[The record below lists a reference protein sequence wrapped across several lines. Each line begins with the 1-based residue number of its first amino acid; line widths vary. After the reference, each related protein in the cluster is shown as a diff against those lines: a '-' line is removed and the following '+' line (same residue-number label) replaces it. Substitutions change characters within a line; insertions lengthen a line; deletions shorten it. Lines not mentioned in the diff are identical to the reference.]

1 MNKINCPYCNIE
13 YLPGEIFIPNY
24 IIGQPRE
31 IERDE
36 EGNIVWNDGINQH
49 LEETYICD
57 KCHRKFKVKV
67 NLDYTIEKTDEFD
80 MSEDY
85 ISNKYENRIYLREE

>member
-1 MNKINCPYCNIE
+1 MHKINCPYCNIE

-24 IIGQPRE
+24 IIGQPKE

-36 EGNIVWNDGINQH
+36 DGNIVWSDGIKQN
-49 LEETYICD
+49 LKETYTCD
-57 KCHRKFKVKV
+57 NCHKKFNIKID
-67 NLDYTIEKTDEFD
+67 LDYTIEKTDDFD

-85 ISNKYENRIYLREE
+85 VSDKYKDRIYLREE